1 MKLVVTKLT
10 FNLPAILIVVLIGG
24 VVFYQSI
31 ERMINHNVDEV
42 LSIRKEHV
50 IELLNRY
57 KGESPVIEYGFASI
71 HEIDKDVA
79 DQFPQPEVFKDTAIY
94 NPKFDESIY
103 YRQLDFIHNKGEK
116 YYRVSIRKA
125 MLDSHLVLKSMLKTI
140 FLVCLAMSV
149 VIIMLNLYIFDRFW
163 NPFHNILK
171 NLQAFNLD
179 NSRPYKS
186 TKTRLEEFRQLD
198 ETIQEITNNLQQE
211 YDELKD
217 FTGYLTHELQTPLA
231 VISGQID
238 VLMQDKSLSKD
249 QLQSINTIRNTVQGM
264 SRFEEALILLKR
276 IDMGQFSE
284 SEPFDFSDALNAKL
298 DQTEEL
304 IHLKNIRLEKDI
316 DKAVTVNIHP
326 DLAETLLNNI
336 ISNSIRHNIAN
347 GFIRVSLSAD
357 ALEVTNSVGTYAD
370 DDGNKKT
377 DFISSRG
384 LGVGQSIIKSVCLRY
399 GFKMQVDTNNGEF
412 KMRIGF
418 NS

>member
-50 IELLNRY
+50 IGLLNRY
-57 KGESPVIEYGFASI
+57 NGESPTIEYGFASI
-71 HEIDKDVA
+71 REVDKDA
-79 DQFPQPEVFKDTAIY
+79 AGMFPKSEVFKDTAIY
-94 NPKFDESIY
+94 NPKLDESIY
-103 YRQLDFIHNKGEK
+103 YRQLEFIHQKGDK
-116 YYRVSIRKA
+116 YYRVNIRKT
-125 MLDSHLVLKSMLKTI
+125 MLDSHLVLQSVLKTI
-140 FLVCLAMSV
+140 FLVCLVMSI

-163 NPFHNILK
+163 NPFHNILR

-186 TKTRLEEFRQLD
+186 TKTRLKEFRQLD
-198 ETIQEITNNLQQE
+198 TTIQEITYNLQQE
-211 YDELKD
+211 YNELKE

-231 VISGQID
+231 VINGQID
-238 VLMQDKSLSKD
+238 VLMQDESLSKD

-276 IDMGQFSE
+276 IDMGQFNESE
-284 SEPFDFSDALNAKL
+284 SFDFSEALNAKL
-298 DQTEEL
+298 EQTEEL
-304 IHLKNIRLEKDI
+304 IHLKNIRLEKYI
-316 DKAVTVNIHP
+316 QEGVRVNIHP

-336 ISNSIRHNIAN
+336 ISNSIRHNITN
-347 GFIRVSLSAD
+347 GYIRVSLHSD
-357 ALEVTNSVGTYAD
+357 VLEVANSSGTYREESSD
-370 DDGNKKT
+370 KKS

-399 GFKMQVDTNNGEF
+399 GFKMHVENNDGEF
-412 KMRIGF
+412 KMRITF
-418 NS
+418 KA